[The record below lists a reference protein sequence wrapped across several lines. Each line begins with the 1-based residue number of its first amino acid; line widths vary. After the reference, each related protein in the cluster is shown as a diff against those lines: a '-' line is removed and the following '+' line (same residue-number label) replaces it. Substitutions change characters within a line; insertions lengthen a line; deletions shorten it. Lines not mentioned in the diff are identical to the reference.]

1 MSNAVETEGGAEPRP
16 EAPRR
21 VPVTAP
27 ASILASFERV
37 KASRGL
43 PSVYDW
49 NDTGSA
55 SSVLSDHR
63 MNRSSN
69 GCKSV
74 PDRFCG
80 FVPPFRCATVS
91 AAEVTGA

>member
-1 MSNAVETEGGAEPRP
+1 MSNAVETEGGAESRP

-27 ASILASFERV
+27 ASILVSFERV

-43 PSVYDW
+43 PLVYDW

-74 PDRFCG
+74 PGRFCG
-80 FVPPFRCATVS
+80 FVPPFHCAMVS
-91 AAEVTGA
+91 AAEVTDA